1 MSFFLRSRVIL
12 PPPPKLTH
20 AVDEPS
26 RIKIGIRD
34 CTDGRVTAVLLP
46 QEVGAVARRDEAG
59 EQGAAEAAGRRRG
72 GRGGRGRRDRAGE
85 RDDGGQLH
93 RVPSHDDVA
102 SASGG

>member
-1 MSFFLRSRVIL
+1 M
-12 PPPPKLTH
+12 
-20 AVDEPS
+20 
-26 RIKIGIRD
+26 
-34 CTDGRVTAVLLP
+34 
-46 QEVGAVARRDEAG
+46 ARRDEAG

-72 GRGGRGRRDRAGE
+72 GRGGRGRRDRAGG